1 MTTLELVKI
10 LNQQAN
16 EIASEGHNGWSNTVR
31 DAADKLEELQER
43 IYQLENQCAKSAY
56 AHALAEERS
65 DDSQQRVVGGDSV
78 GKGVM

>member
-43 IYQLENQCAKSAY
+43 IYQLENQCAKSA
-56 AHALAEERS
+56 
-65 DDSQQRVVGGDSV
+65 
-78 GKGVM
+78 